1 MTTEIRKYWLADDKQ
16 SSLGSWPIE
25 TPDDEIW
32 AELHRAECF
41 VDNETGFVKQTGSIE
56 VGEWTE

>member
-1 MTTEIRKYWLADDKQ
+1 MITQIRKYWLDEDKQ
-16 SSLGSWPIE
+16 SEMGSWSVS

-32 AELHRAECF
+32 MELREQGH
-41 VDNETGFVKQTGSIE
+41 DGTGSIE